1 MILLLESNMEQ
12 TKIIGYKSQSWDAST
27 IILSQCK
34 KNYGRCKLISHK
46 LQVVFWHPSVYA

>member
-1 MILLLESNMEQ
+1 MSLSVMILLLESNMEQ

-34 KNYGRCKLISHK
+34 KIM
-46 LQVVFWHPSVYA
+46 VVVS